1 MKLYYVAVLALLS
14 FNATAGDM
22 EEKSTQFCEK
32 IRSCTLAEMASQDIP
47 PEMEAM
53 LKPLIDGMCTKM
65 MAEMKADETPKALED
80 DAMACMDSMNAL
92 SCSAL
97 MNGEAETKACSG
109 FQKKAEQHEK

>member
-1 MKLYYVAVLALLS
+1 MKLYYVAVLGLLS
-14 FNATAGDM
+14 FNAAAGDM
-22 EEKSTQFCEK
+22 ETKSQQFCEK
-32 IRSCTLAEMASQDIP
+32 IRSCTLAEMASQDVP

-65 MAEMKADETPKALED
+65 MAEMEAEEVPKALED

-97 MNGEAETKACSG
+97 MNGEAETKACDD
-109 FQKKAEQHEK
+109 FQDKAERQGK

>member
-1 MKLYYVAVLALLS
+1 MKLYYIAVLGLLS

-22 EEKSTQFCEK
+22 EAKSQQFCEK
-32 IRSCTLAEMASQDIP
+32 IRTCTLAEMESQDIP
-47 PEMEAM
+47 PEMESM

-65 MAEMKADETPKALED
+65 LEEMKAEETPKALED

-97 MNGEAETKACSG
+97 MNGEADTKACSD